1 MGSMVIVNKSC
12 KVATPCKTYI
22 ERLIDMFKKVL
33 IVLAIFTVLGLMWG
47 CESTYTR
54 QAEVISVENDIVQAE
69 DKSGYVWEYKGS
81 ATVGDSVT
89 LVMHDNHTSNITDD
103 IVKGVK

>member
-1 MGSMVIVNKSC
+1 MV
-12 KVATPCKTYI
+12 
-22 ERLIDMFKKVL
+22 KKVL
-33 IVLAIFTVLGLMWG
+33 IVLGLILVLGLMWG

-54 QAEVISVENDIVQAE
+54 QAKVISVEDNVVQAE
-69 DKSGYVWEYKGS
+69 DNCGYIWKYKGS
-81 ATVGDSVT
+81 ARVGDSVT

>member
-1 MGSMVIVNKSC
+1 MI
-12 KVATPCKTYI
+12 
-22 ERLIDMFKKVL
+22 KKVL

-54 QAEVISVENDIVQAE
+54 TATITKSESGIVTAK
-69 DKSGYVWEYKGS
+69 DLSGNVWEYKGS
-81 ATVGDSVT
+81 ATVGDSVE
-89 LVMHDNHTSNITDD
+89 LVMYDNHTSNITDD